1 MRKRVRLTEEQMKKA
16 INEISYGTLSD
27 AESKSF
33 YNFNDLCREYWRF
46 HDKIDELESEFEEF
60 EPNLYQN
67 SNFNAFRPDKNNAT
81 INKIFSLMLK
91 IKTQLSALR
100 NTSETLNSIL
110 ERKGK
115 QMDNFQDAIRN
126 IDNNPNLDWTENYD
140 NKEIRDL
147 QNY

>member
-1 MRKRVRLTEEQMKKA
+1 
-16 INEISYGTLSD
+16 
-27 AESKSF
+27 
-33 YNFNDLCREYWRF
+33 
-46 HDKIDELESEFEEF
+46 
-60 EPNLYQN
+60 
-67 SNFNAFRPDKNNAT
+67 
-81 INKIFSLMLK
+81 MLK

-115 QMDNFQDAIRN
+115 QMDNFQDTIRN